1 MDGKKRVVQIGMGPL
16 GQMISPHLSERGHI
30 EICAAVDI
38 NPDMEG
44 VTLGKLCGFTSDVS
58 ITRDLAAAIAKEPQ
72 VAVITTVSGIEA
84 ILPLIEEVVSL
95 GIHVVSTCEEL
106 SYPWIAHP
114 EAASR
119 INQLAESN
127 KVAVLGTGV
136 NPGFLMDFL
145 PVATTAVCR
154 SVKHILVERIQDAS
168 FRRLPFRQKIGAGL
182 KEAEFRDLTAQ
193 GKIRHVGLTES
204 MHMIASKLGWHL
216 DHTEDTVQPV
226 IATER
231 VSGADWAVEQGYA
244 TGVNQIGKGFVGDR
258 EVLQLV
264 FRACVGEAEPRDRV
278 KVKGTPEVDL
288 TIEGGVNG
296 DIATCAI
303 VTNAVSAVMRA
314 VPGLRTMVDISPLS
328 YIN

>member
-1 MDGKKRVVQIGMGPL
+1 MDEKTKVVQVGMGPL

-30 EICAAVDI
+30 EICAAADI
-38 NPDMEG
+38 NPEMEG
-44 VTLGKLCGFTSDVS
+44 VTLAKLCGITSGVS
-58 ITRDLAAAIAKEPQ
+58 ITCDLAAALSKQPD
-72 VAVITTVSGIEA
+72 VAVITTVSAIEA
-84 ILPLIEEVVSL
+84 ILPLIEEVVSR

-114 EAASR
+114 EAASH
-119 INQLAESN
+119 IDQLARDN
-127 KVAVLGTGV
+127 NVTVLGTGV

-154 SVKHILVERIQDAS
+154 EVKHILVERIQDAS

-182 KEAEFRDLTAQ
+182 KESEFRDLTAQ

-231 VSGADWAVEQGYA
+231 VSGAGWAIEEGYA
-244 TGVNQIGKGFVGDR
+244 TGVNQIGKGIAGDK
-258 EVLQLV
+258 EVLRLV
-264 FRACVGEAEPRDRV
+264 FRACVGESDPRDRV
-278 KVKGTPEVDL
+278 KIEGTPEVDL
-288 TIEGGVNG
+288 TIGGGVNG
-296 DIATCAI
+296 DVATCAI
-303 VTNAVSAVMRA
+303 VTNAVSAVRGA
-314 VPGLRTMVDISPLS
+314 LPGLRTMADISPLS
-328 YIN
+328 CIN